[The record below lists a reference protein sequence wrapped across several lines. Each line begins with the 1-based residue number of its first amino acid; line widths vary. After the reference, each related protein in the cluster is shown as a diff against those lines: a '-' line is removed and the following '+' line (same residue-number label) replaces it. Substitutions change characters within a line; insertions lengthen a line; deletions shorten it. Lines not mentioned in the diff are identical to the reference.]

1 MITSPPGIP
10 LQLQSVKPLPLTG
23 MTSLLSPTTQVSAH
37 NISTSNLSLPQ
48 LNFSVTP
55 STAAASNYSTA
66 ASNNSTPR
74 NDTYTSDKEDKDSI
88 HVPSCYFV
96 PTKQDD
102 STLLVSDLS
111 SLHLTPAN
119 SKYQNVLNVT
129 NISQLATP
137 SIVHDVTKLYDLTQI
152 NETVVG
158 KNVSDGIP
166 AATTAVSKEEIIS
179 SNVSL
184 SFTAI
189 DKSTSKTS
197 PLSPSH
203 DSLPPTPT
211 NVVLPPTQSHDS
223 LPPILTRDSVPPI
236 PTHDSLSP
244 TPTNV
249 VLPSTQS
256 HDLLPPILTSGSFP
270 PTQSHDSLPPILT
283 RDSVPPIPTHDSLSP
298 TPTNVVLP
306 STQSHDLLPPILTSG
321 SFPPTQSHD
330 SLPHSATP
338 PSISGRSS
346 TISPPLSEDMSHVSS
361 SVSQSPSP
369 SHSRIETLLQS
380 SDKLAEIKAT
390 LDATRLN
397 VELFLANLQSSTS
410 PLTPPT
416 EPAPNVSSS
425 MHDSGLLDG
434 GSSLVTDIQDPFSKL
449 QDLVSTDQDSLSK
462 ILVDPT
468 SKTCDQLIQDRL
480 TTTQDPVS
488 IIQEPVTQ
496 DSVTTNISS
505 TIDDDSSSD
514 TDHTLHSTTEH
525 ITSTATVPTGS
536 TYTSSITTV
545 SKPTV
550 ADLTTSKPTVADLTT
565 QPTVADLTTSKPTVA
580 DLTTSK
586 PTVADLTTQPTV
598 ADTVVDIPIVTT
610 AISVSKTFP
619 ISSLTPPTLQL
630 PAATKTSFNKSLN
643 QTSFCDLEPITLTTP
658 TLTSPSIE
666 APQSVLLEGVC
677 CVGGA
682 KQMSVSIGN
691 VSTQW
696 IQCFIKLSHLY
707 HNDIEVD
714 LFLTL

>member
-37 NISTSNLSLPQ
+37 NISTGNLSLPQ

-66 ASNNSTPR
+66 ANNNSTPR

-129 NISQLATP
+129 DISQLATP
-137 SIVHDVTKLYDLTQI
+137 SVVHDVTKLYDLTQI

-166 AATTAVSKEEIIS
+166 AATTAVSKEEITS

-223 LPPILTRDSVPPI
+223 LPPILTRDSVP
-236 PTHDSLSP
+236 
-244 TPTNV
+244 
-249 VLPSTQS
+249 STR
-256 HDLLPPILTSGSFP
+256 
-270 PTQSHDSLPPILT
+270 SHDSLPPILT
-283 RDSVPPIPTHDSLSP
+283 RDSVPPR
-298 TPTNVVLP
+298 
-306 STQSHDLLPPILTSG
+306 QSR
-321 SFPPTQSHD
+321 D
-330 SLPHSATP
+330 SLPHPATP

-369 SHSRIETLLQS
+369 SHSRVETLMQS

-416 EPAPNVSSS
+416 EPTPNVSFS
-425 MHDSGLLDG
+425 MHDSGLLDR

-449 QDLVSTDQDSLSK
+449 QDPISTDQDPLSKLQDPVSTDQDPLSK

-514 TDHTLHSTTEH
+514 TDQTLHSTTEH
-525 ITSTATVPTGS
+525 ITSTATVADV
-536 TYTSSITTV
+536 TTTQ
-545 SKPTV
+545 PIV
-550 ADLTTSKPTVADLTT
+550 ADVTTSKPTVANLTT
-565 QPTVADLTTSKPTVA
+565 SKPVADLTTSKPTVA

-586 PTVADLTTQPTV
+586 PTVADLTTTQPTV

-610 AISVSKTFP
+610 AKSVSKTFP
-619 ISSLTPPTLQL
+619 ISSLTQPTLQL

-658 TLTSPSIE
+658 TLISPSIE